1 VSASAESIPAAAA
14 SAAAAPAADA
24 EFRLD
29 LRGFLM
35 LIGVML
41 ALVLEILDS
50 SIVNVALPSMMG
62 NLGATVDE
70 ISWVVTSYIIANVIV
85 IPMTAFL
92 SGRFGRR
99 RYFVGSILIFTA
111 ASFLCGLSHTLPQ
124 LVICR
129 VIQGMGGGALLSMS
143 QSIMMETFPPQRQ
156 GTGQA
161 LFGMGA
167 TLGPSLGPTLGG
179 YITNQWSWPWIFYV
193 NIPLGL
199 LAASLCF
206 RHLPEPKW
214 VRKVAGVDWT
224 GVLLLILG
232 VGALQT
238 FLERG
243 NRLDWFESDFIRILA
258 ATFVFSLGYFVWHEL
273 HTPNP
278 VVDLRVFRHRSLTI
292 GSIYGAMMGVGL
304 YGSVFLFPLFTQQV
318 LRWSSWQSGL
328 AIAPSSLATALTM
341 PIAGRIVWRFG
352 PAPLFGIGIAIFI
365 PTLWAMSH
373 WTLQSGE
380 ADLFWPQITRGVAL
394 GLMFVPLSLATL
406 RGLPPQDMLQGA
418 GLYNLFRQVGGS
430 MGIAIL
436 ATMVDHRATLHHAY
450 LAESVSPLNI
460 TTQQRLAS
468 LAGGLAARG
477 LDPTSALAAAKAALD
492 GVIGQQAAVLAFRD
506 CYWMILGI
514 FLVLA
519 PLVPL
524 LKRPPGA
531 GPAAPGMAAAADH

>member
-1 VSASAESIPAAAA
+1 MSASAESLALPA
-14 SAAAAPAADA
+14 DEA
-24 EFRLD
+24 EFHLD
-29 LRGFLM
+29 LRGWLM

-41 ALVLEILDS
+41 ALMLEILDS

-85 IPMTAFL
+85 IPMTSWLA
-92 SGRFGRR
+92 GRFGRR
-99 RYFVGSILIFTA
+99 QYFTGSILVFTA
-111 ASFLCGLSHTLPQ
+111 ASFLCGLSRTLPE
-124 LVICR
+124 LVVFR

-143 QSIMMETFPPQRQ
+143 QSIMMETFPPRQQ

-179 YITNQWSWPWIFYV
+179 WITNQWSWPWIFYV

-199 LAASLCF
+199 LAATLCWSY
-206 RHLPEPKW
+206 LPEPKY
-214 VRKVAGVDWT
+214 VRRSEGVDWT
-224 GVLLLILG
+224 GISLLVIG
-232 VGALQT
+232 VGSLQT

-243 NRLDWFESDFIRILA
+243 NRLDWFDSDFITFLALA
-258 ATFVFSLGYFVWHEL
+258 AVLSLGCFVWHEL
-273 HTPNP
+273 HTEHP

-292 GSIYGAMMGVGL
+292 GTIYGAMMGVGL

-318 LRWSSWQSGL
+318 LRWSSWQSGI

-341 PIAGRIVWRFG
+341 PIAGRLVWRLG
-352 PAPLFGIGIAIFI
+352 PAPLFALGIAIFV
-365 PTLWAMSH
+365 PTLFAMSH

-380 ADLFWPQITRGVAL
+380 ADLFWPQIARGVAL

-418 GLYNLFRQVGGS
+418 GLYNLSRQVGGS
-430 MGIAIL
+430 MGIAVL
-436 ATMVDHRATLHHAY
+436 ATLVEHRTVLHHAY
-450 LAESVSPLNI
+450 LAESVSAFNMA
-460 TTQQRLAS
+460 TQQRLQG
-468 LAGGLAARG
+468 LAGGLAGRG
-477 LDPTSALAAAKAALD
+477 LDPSSALDAARRALD
-492 GVIGQQAAVLAFRD
+492 GIVTQQSAVLAFRD
-506 CYWMILGI
+506 CYWIIMVL
-514 FLVLA
+514 FLLLA

-524 LKRPPGA
+524 LRRPATMP
-531 GPAAPGMAAAADH
+531 APGSLAASDAH

>member
-1 VSASAESIPAAAA
+1 MGTLPTLPIP
-14 SAAAAPAADA
+14 D
-24 EFRLD
+24 EFRMD
-29 LRGFLM
+29 LRKTLM

-85 IPMTAFL
+85 IPMTSFL

-124 LVICR
+124 LVVFR
-129 VIQGMGGGALLSMS
+129 VIQGMGGGALLSTS
-143 QSIMMETFPPQRQ
+143 QSVMMESFPPQRQ
-156 GTGQA
+156 GSGQA

-179 YITNQWSWPWIFYV
+179 WITNQWSWPWIFYV

-199 LAASLCF
+199 IAAFLCWSY
-206 RHLPEPKW
+206 LPEPKF
-214 VRKVAGVDWT
+214 VRRVEGVDWR
-224 GVLLLILG
+224 GIVLLVVG

-243 NRLDWFESDFIRILA
+243 NRLDWFESDFITFLA
-258 ATFVFSLGYFVWHEL
+258 VTCVASLAYFVWHEL
-273 HTPNP
+273 HHEHP
-278 VVDLRVFRHRSLTI
+278 VVDLRVFRHRSLMI

-318 LRWSSWQSGL
+318 LGWSSWQSGL
-328 AIAPSSLATALTM
+328 AIAPSSLATALVM
-341 PIAGRIVWRFG
+341 PIAGRVVWRFG
-352 PAPLFGIGIAIFI
+352 PAPLFATGIAIFV

-406 RGLPPQDMLQGA
+406 RSLPPEDMLQGA

-430 MGIAIL
+430 LGIAVL
-436 ATMVDHRATLHHAY
+436 ATLVDHRAVLHHAY
-450 LAESVSPLNI
+450 LSESVSPFSMA
-460 TTQQRLAS
+460 TQERLAGI
-468 LAGGLAARG
+468 AGVLVQRG
-477 LDPTSALAAAKAALD
+477 LDPTSAMDAARHTLD
-492 GVIGQQAAVLAFRD
+492 LIVSRQAAVLAFRD
-506 CYWMILGI
+506 CYWVVLGV
-514 FLVLA
+514 FAVLA

-524 LKRPPGA
+524 LRRPPGA
-531 GPAAPGMAAAADH
+531 GPGAPQASSAAAH